1 VEKLSNYSFGAN
13 VPLTQTI
20 PVDDD

>member
-1 VEKLSNYSFGAN
+1 VEKLLNYSFGAN